1 LGGRQRVA
9 SYYLGNIVKHA
20 RAPLGIVPAAIAVI
34 VVVAFL
40 LYLRKAENRY
50 AARAERAF
58 PGPLEET

>member
-1 LGGRQRVA
+1 VL
-9 SYYLGNIVKHA
+9 
-20 RAPLGIVPAAIAVI
+20 AAIAVI

-40 LYLRKAENRY
+40 LYLRKAESRY